1 VLLRGVRMAKFSF
14 YRPPMDLNIKLLQ
27 LPDGNHLIIITSG
40 LVDTESL
47 GDIICRVVETTQP
60 LLNCKVL
67 IDFEAANLILGAS
80 DVSTLVGK
88 FGVDAWPD
96 DIRIALV
103 SSPDSDR
110 SGQLIVLR
118 DSLCNLGLRVA
129 LFSNSREAVNWLVHG
144 M

>member
-1 VLLRGVRMAKFSF
+1 MAKFSF
-14 YRPPMDLNIKLLQ
+14 YGPAMDLNIKLLQ
-27 LPDGNHLIIITSG
+27 SPDGNHLIIITSG
-40 LVDTESL
+40 HIDIESL

-67 IDFEAANLILGAS
+67 IDFEAATLILSAS
-80 DVSTLVGK
+80 DVHTLLGR

-103 SSPDSDR
+103 SPPDIDR
-110 SGQLIVLR
+110 SGQLDVLR
-118 DSLCNLGLRVA
+118 DSLCNLGLQVA
-129 LFSNSREAVNWLVHG
+129 SFVNARDAVNWLVHG

>member
-1 VLLRGVRMAKFSF
+1 
-14 YRPPMDLNIKLLQ
+14 MDLNIKLLQ
-27 LPDGNHLIIITSG
+27 SPDGNHLIIITSG
-40 LVDTESL
+40 HIDMESL

-67 IDFEAANLILGAS
+67 IDFEAATLILSAS
-80 DVSTLVGK
+80 DVRTLLGK

-103 SSPDSDR
+103 SSADTDR
-110 SGQLIVLR
+110 SGQLDVLR

-129 LFSNSREAVNWLVHG
+129 SFVNAREAVNWLVHG

>member
-1 VLLRGVRMAKFSF
+1 MAKFSF
-14 YRPPMDLNIKLLQ
+14 YRPAMDLNIKLLQ

-40 LVDTESL
+40 LIDMESL

-80 DVSTLVGK
+80 DVSTLVGR

-110 SGQLIVLR
+110 SGQLDVLR